1 MTTLDGDVS
10 HASPR
15 ASRRV
20 QCSGVDGHTQQ
31 GKSCTLGNAQS
42 HDEEEQ

>member
-1 MTTLDGDVS
+1 MTTLDGDGS

-31 GKSCTLGNAQS
+31 WKSCTSVNAQP